1 MHSSRISRDD
11 SRRVWGPVWLGV
23 ALVLLGASA
32 FWFAGDIGRTG
43 TGGGNDPGPRFFPM
57 LLSLMLVIFGLL
69 QAVIGFFRCS
79 EAGSAAAQAPGALPD
94 AAPRSRRWLI
104 MLAVLVVYVIAMD
117 WIGFSASTFLM
128 AVGLMIWLGNRWWV
142 AVVVAV
148 LMVAVV
154 RLLFVV
160 LFRVQLPAGE
170 LGLPF

>member
-1 MHSSRISRDD
+1 
-11 SRRVWGPVWLGV
+11 
-23 ALVLLGASA
+23 
-32 FWFAGDIGRTG
+32 
-43 TGGGNDPGPRFFPM
+43 
-57 LLSLMLVIFGLL
+57 
-69 QAVIGFFRCS
+69 
-79 EAGSAAAQAPGALPD
+79 
-94 AAPRSRRWLI
+94 
-104 MLAVLVVYVIAMD
+104 MLAVLVVYVIAMG

-160 LFRVQLPAGE
+160 LFRVQLPVGE